1 MTSSA
6 RLCVRFTDFDE
17 DAILIKV
24 NSFLK
29 TTDFSESLAIA
40 EELNLRI
47 MEIVDAAG
55 TKFALPGKSIYM
67 EDGSD

>member
-1 MTSSA
+1 MTA
-6 RLCVRFTDFDE
+6 NILAMLEQNEQVHEEPLRVRFP
-17 DAILIKV
+17 
-24 NSFLK
+24 
-29 TTDFSESLAIA
+29 ESLAIA
-40 EELNLRI
+40 EGLNLQI

>member
-1 MTSSA
+1 MLEQNEQVHEEPL
-6 RLCVRFTDFDE
+6 RVRFP
-17 DAILIKV
+17 
-24 NSFLK
+24 
-29 TTDFSESLAIA
+29 ESLAIA
-40 EELNLRI
+40 EGLNLQI